1 MGLRLNGVDIERIYV
16 NGIEC
21 DSVWLNG
28 IQIVVPPIEVGNQAV
43 NGGARFR
50 RYHREGGAQVGT
62 SVSLPSSFETY
73 IGVVAAIFRYH
84 SSDEYTRPSVSLYR
98 SHVRERLINF
108 TNQPTRQ
115 STQAMLM
122 DAGICTGSAVS
133 ANASSGV
140 SPDRMVFTALMLSL
154 VGVNHANH
162 IECAGGIYSGG
173 GYQTGGNLQVQPG
186 DLVLAYS
193 SSSAFRQSPRGIA
206 IKHGLIV
213 ERNPASDAYQP
224 VLWEVTKGGEI
235 SITSGNTAAVLIVIG
250 KR

>member
-28 IQIVVPPIEVGNQAV
+28 IQIVVPPIEIGNQAV

-50 RYHREGGAQVGT
+50 RYHSEGGAQVGT
-62 SVSLPSSFETY
+62 SVSLPPGFETY
-73 IGVVAAIFRYH
+73 IGVVAASFRYH

-98 SHVRERLINF
+98 SHLRERLINF
-108 TNQPTRQ
+108 TNKPTRK
-115 STQAMLM
+115 STQATLV
-122 DAGICTGSAVS
+122 DAGICTGRAVS

-140 SPDRMVFTALMLSL
+140 SPDRMAFTTLMLSL
-154 VGVNHANH
+154 VGVSHANH
-162 IECAGGIYSGG
+162 IECAGAIYSGG

-186 DLVLAYS
+186 DLVLTYS
-193 SSSAFRQSPRGIA
+193 SVGGFRQSPRGIA
-206 IKHGLIV
+206 VKHGSIV
-213 ERNPASDAYQP
+213 ERNPASDVFQP

-235 SITSGNTAAVLIVIG
+235 STYSGNTAGVLIVIG